1 MPSLVTSLLKGGSHV
16 YLFHGPFGTGK
27 TTLARLSA
35 MLVNCED
42 PEVATKREP
51 CLECNSC
58 KAILAENCMD
68 VLELNAADKS
78 GKEDMGA
85 VVDGMRTYPFQ
96 SKKKVYIIDESHE
109 LSKAAQSKLLK
120 PTEDVPEHIYFFF
133 CSSDLKKMNEAIGQ
147 RCFKVHTKLM
157 KDKDLERL
165 VDEVCIAEHPQ
176 GNSIKEKR
184 PDLLKQIVVTASGS
198 VRSAL
203 QNLEKVL
210 SGGLDLEIKFD
221 EEETPEIVRTLYGY
235 LKEKEWRK
243 ISPFIKGMGD
253 LKSDVEDSRFRLACY
268 ARACLLSD
276 PNATNMSKNA
286 AILSAFKDPMFGR
299 DAFNQFVAKLYE
311 LCR

>member
-1 MPSLVTSLLKGGSHV
+1 
-16 YLFHGPFGTGK
+16 
-27 TTLARLSA
+27 

-42 PEVATKREP
+42 PDVATKREP

-58 KAILAENCMD
+58 KAILAENSMD

-78 GKEDMGA
+78 GKEDMSS

-133 CSSDLKKMNEAIGQ
+133 CTSDYKKMNEAIGQ
-147 RCFKVHTKLM
+147 RCFKVQTKLM
-157 KDKDLERL
+157 KDKDLEKL
-165 VDEVCIAEHPQ
+165 VDEICIAEHPQ
-176 GNSIKEKR
+176 GHSIKEKR

-210 SGGLDLEIKFD
+210 SGGLDLEIKIMED
-221 EEETPEIVRTLYGY
+221 ETPETVRLLYGY
-235 LKEKEWRK
+235 LKDKNWRTLA
-243 ISPFIKGMGD
+243 PFIKGMGD
-253 LKSDVEDSRFRLACY
+253 LKADVEDNRYRLACY

-276 PNATNMSKNA
+276 LSPGGMTRNS

-299 DAFNQFVAKLYE
+299 DAFNQFVAKLHE